1 MVDERYS
8 LIKITNRKTN
18 ALVCRQYC
26 NIDLAL
32 NKCVIERGLAL
43 RIVFLNGSGFT
54 HETVEKVDAFGEYGL
69 KITTT
74 KKEWYIDII
83 TNRKWRK

>member
-8 LIKITNRKTN
+8 IVKITNRKTN
-18 ALVCRQYC
+18 VLVCSQYYD
-26 NIDLAL
+26 IALAL

-43 RIVFLNGSGFT
+43 RIVFFDGFGFT

-74 KKEWYIDII
+74 KKEWYIDIM
-83 TNRKWRK
+83 TNKKMI

>member
-18 ALVCRQYC
+18 ALVCSQYY

-43 RIVFLNGSGFT
+43 RIVFFNGSGFT
-54 HETVEKVDAFGEYGL
+54 HEIVEKVDDL
-69 KITTT
+69 K
-74 KKEWYIDII
+74 EDILELESI
-83 TNRKWRK
+83 L